1 MRLRSILLTLVLLMA
16 AGLPAFGQDSLL
28 GRLQDEIRDLARNAG
43 PAVVKV
49 TAERELRL
57 PKHLLSRMRAE
68 FPEGY
73 LKKSVIV
80 GTGFLVSESGLI
92 LTTSRMAEGAD
103 VVNVTL
109 ADGTERK
116 GVVVGSDRF
125 FRIAVVRIGSVEGIK
140 PLALA
145 TDAELPT
152 GSLGLFVG
160 NSLGISTNMSL
171 GIVTG
176 TGRRAS
182 PMDPYDNYTVMNTP
196 ILPGDAGGPV
206 LGPGGKVVGMAVGNF
221 SGGTMQVVTTGTG
234 RNVSIRGLT
243 SLSAGMGIVVP
254 ADDLA
259 FALKEIEAHGRVR
272 EGLLGV
278 SVRDGSLEVTG
289 VRPQTPA
296 AAAGITAGDVLVSLE
311 DRPLKSDAE
320 FGFRLRRIAV
330 GIEFSLVV
338 RRGENSV
345 PLTCGL
351 EDVVERVARLLDGM
365 HIDGSPTGLVVT
377 KVSDKHEAAGVL
389 PGDVI
394 AIVGGRPVLTMKH
407 LVDALAATGDGPI
420 QLILD
425 RDGKR
430 VEVELTR

>member
-1 MRLRSILLTLVLLMA
+1 MRLSSILLTLILLMA
-16 AGLPAFGQDSLL
+16 ACLPAFGQDSLL
-28 GRLQDEIRDLARNAG
+28 GRLQDEIRDLARSAG

-57 PKHLLSRMRAE
+57 PKHLLSRMRDE
-68 FPEGY
+68 IPEGY

-109 ADGTERK
+109 ADGTELR
-116 GVVVGSDRF
+116 GAVVGSDSF
-125 FRIAVVRIGSVEGIK
+125 FKIAVVRIDPAQGVK
-140 PLALA
+140 PLVLA
-145 TDAELPT
+145 TDSELPP

-160 NSLGISTNMSL
+160 NSLGMSTNMSL

-176 TGRRAS
+176 TGKRAS
-182 PMDPYDNYTVMNTP
+182 PMDPYDNYVVMNTP
-196 ILPGDAGGPV
+196 ILPGNAGGPV

-221 SGGTMQVVTTGTG
+221 SGGAMRVVTTGTG

-243 SLSAGMGIVVP
+243 SLSSGMGLVVP
-254 ADDLA
+254 AADLA

-278 SVRDGSLEVTG
+278 SVRDGSLEVTR
-289 VRPQTPA
+289 VRPLTPA

-311 DRPLKSDAE
+311 DRPLRSDAE

-330 GIEFSLVV
+330 GIEFRLVV
-338 RRGENSV
+338 RRGEESV

-365 HIDGSPTGLVVT
+365 HIDGSPTGPVVT
-377 KVSDKHEAAGVL
+377 KVSDRHEMAGVL

-394 AIVGGRPVLTMKH
+394 VMIGGRPVLTLKQM
-407 LVDALAATGDGPI
+407 VNALAATGDKPI
-420 QLILD
+420 SLVLNREGD
-425 RDGKR
+425 R